1 MAPREP
7 NIAARSLVLKA
18 NGFSAQTTTTLGFV
32 REATSSFV
40 VELVIL
46 GFIEALMK
54 PGFLVTLVTSGSVGE
69 VTFVGVE

>member
-18 NGFSAQTTTTLGFV
+18 TGFSAQTTTLGFV

-54 PGFLVTLVTSGSVGE
+54 PGFLVTLVTFGSVGE